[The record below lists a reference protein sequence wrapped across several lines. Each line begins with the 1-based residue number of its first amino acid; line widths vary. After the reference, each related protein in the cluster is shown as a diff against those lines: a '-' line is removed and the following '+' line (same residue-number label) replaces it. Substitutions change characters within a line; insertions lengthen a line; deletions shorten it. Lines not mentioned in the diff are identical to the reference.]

1 MHGPAVEALEVT
13 QPLKTRTVNIG
24 SEENPKYATI
34 GDYWDDE
41 MVSKVTQLLH
51 EYQDL
56 FPTKFSEMK
65 GILGD
70 IGVIK
75 IPLKPDAKPV
85 KQRPYRLNPKY
96 KEKFRMELDKMLA
109 VGIIEPIEESKWV
122 SPMVVQ
128 EKNTK

>member
-1 MHGPAVEALEVT
+1 MHGPAVEAPEVT

-24 SEENPKYATI
+24 SEEQPKLATI

-70 IGVIK
+70 ICIMK

-96 KEKFRMELDKMLA
+96 KDKVKVELEKMLA
-109 VGIIEPIEESKWV
+109 A
-122 SPMVVQ
+122 
-128 EKNTK
+128 